1 MKPGFGILIFS
12 GLNQLSF
19 SQPEVW
25 IYLASYKFRPQV
37 VCPENLNNKLLF
49 IVLHKLKT
57 FLFCWI
63 KTIHC
68 SSFSPVYDFY
78 DQTLNSPTFIF
89 AVIRINEVGYIHRL
103 QIVTI
108 SFIMPFL
115 YWGHLGFFFYWNVG
129 AIHSNSTMDSVS
141 SFMLFGSRKKR
152 FTFWPERMPC
162 LWGTVGLNRKEW
174 WPFLWHGE
182 MKVLPLLFAQV
193 ASMEPGLEWDPRLGI
208 WCPCTKLCYYTCYHI
223 AFIYFPQSVSIYLT
237 ICT

>member
-19 SQPEVW
+19 SQPKVW

-68 SSFSPVYDFY
+68 RSFSPVYDFY

-89 AVIRINEVGYIHRL
+89 AVMRINEVGYIHRL

-108 SFIMPFL
+108 SFIVPFL
-115 YWGHLGFFFYWNVG
+115 YWGHLGFFFIGRLELSIATPPW
-129 AIHSNSTMDSVS
+129 I
-141 SFMLFGSRKKR
+141 LF
-152 FTFWPERMPC
+152 
-162 LWGTVGLNRKEW
+162 
-174 WPFLWHGE
+174 
-182 MKVLPLLFAQV
+182 PLLCFLV
-193 ASMEPGLEWDPRLGI
+193 PEKKGLHSDQRECLAYGELSDWTGGSGGHFCDMVRWKFCHRCLPRWHL
-208 WCPCTKLCYYTCYHI
+208 WSP
-223 AFIYFPQSVSIYLT
+223 V
-237 ICT
+237 